1 MQNDILQNSRPIKT
15 VIPIG
20 RKVKTIMAKS
30 KRLPEI
36 FDLARVL
43 RDGYRQRYDAAV
55 RERDNK
61 IQYARDNYMVKSPLL
76 KEALKEARME
86 FDRKIETLKTETRQA
101 LTDEVDK
108 LRASEE
114 AKLLMSPTS
123 IENFAHLNDIP
134 LTATELRIICERH
147 GGENYY
153 VDRFFRTV
161 AEKNGIDVSGFPL
174 MTDID
179 SKLDALQNLSDGL
192 DDLLIKYDENKTLAG
207 FNALSDRLIAQAES
221 KYIGTERTALT
232 VAQKV
237 TRAFQ
242 AIQAQP
248 DQISKALCI
257 SNQLRNCT
265 DKASRDALLVKLAE
279 NPVGDLAEHL
289 SAPSAIQ
296 AFRDGKAKEYHQ
308 AEDAL
313 SQLVSAGQAGKWDT
327 VHDILTAHKDN
338 EFFRD
343 MSKDV
348 LRASDK
354 GSEIAQ
360 TVNRDAGQAVYDVY

>member
-1 MQNDILQNSRPIKT
+1 
-15 VIPIG
+15 
-20 RKVKTIMAKS
+20 MAKS

-36 FDLARVL
+36 FDLCRVL
-43 RDGYRQRYDAAV
+43 RDDYRRKYDSAV
-55 RERDNK
+55 RERDDAIRFAKSNYVRQSPMLK
-61 IQYARDNYMVKSPLL
+61 QSLETART
-76 KEALKEARME
+76 E

-101 LTDEVDK
+101 FVEEVDK

-153 VDRFFRTV
+153 TDRFFRTV
-161 AEKNGIDVSGFPL
+161 AERNGIDVSEFPL

-207 FNALSDRLIAQAES
+207 FNALSDRSISQAES

-265 DKASRDALLVKLAE
+265 DKASRDALLCKLAE
-279 NPVGDLAEHL
+279 NPVGDFAEAM
-289 SAPSAIQ
+289 SAPEMIR
-296 AFRDGKAKEYHQ
+296 AFRDNKAKQYHQ

-313 SQLVSAGQAGKWDT
+313 SQLVSAGQASAWDKVT
-327 VHDILTAHKDN
+327 DILTAN
-338 EFFRD
+338 RNSEFFPSMALD
-343 MSKDV
+343 ILKSSQK
-348 LRASDK
+348 A
-354 GSEIAQ
+354 SEIAQ
-360 TVNRDAGQAVYDVY
+360 SVNMDAGRTIYDVL

>member
-1 MQNDILQNSRPIKT
+1 
-15 VIPIG
+15 
-20 RKVKTIMAKS
+20 MAKS
-30 KRLPEI
+30 KKLPEI
-36 FDLARVL
+36 FDLCRVL
-43 RDGYRQRYDAAV
+43 RDNYRRRYDDAV
-55 RERDNK
+55 QERDNS
-61 IQYARDNYMVKSPLL
+61 IQYAHDNYMVKSPLL

-86 FDRKIETLKTETRQA
+86 FDSKIETLKAETRQA
-101 LTDEVDK
+101 FATEVDK

-114 AKLLMSPTS
+114 AKLLVSPAS

-153 VDRFFRTV
+153 TDRFFRRV
-161 AEKNGIDVSGFPL
+161 AEKNGIDVSEFPL

-207 FNALSDRLIAQAES
+207 FNALSDRKIAKAES
-221 KYIGTERTALT
+221 KYIGTERTVLT
-232 VAQKV
+232 VAQKA

-296 AFRDGKAKEYHQ
+296 AFRGNKGKEYHQ

-313 SQLVSAGQAGKWDT
+313 SQLVNAGQGNKWDE
-327 VHDILTAHKDN
+327 VHDILTEHKNN
-338 EFFRD
+338 EFFPTMCED
-343 MSKDV
+343 ILKSSQK
-348 LRASDK
+348 A
-354 GSEIAQ
+354 SEIAQ
-360 TVNRDAGQAVYDVY
+360 SVNMDAGQTIYDVL

>member
-1 MQNDILQNSRPIKT
+1 M
-15 VIPIG
+15 G
-20 RKVKTIMAKS
+20 KS

-36 FDLARVL
+36 FDLCRVL
-43 RDGYRQRYDAAV
+43 RDGYRQKFDDAV
-55 RERDNK
+55 RARDDALK
-61 IQYARDNYMVKSPLL
+61 YARSNYQATSPLL
-76 KEALKEARME
+76 KDALESARTE
-86 FDRKIETLKTETRQA
+86 FNNRIETLKRETRQA
-101 LTDEVDK
+101 FVEEVDK

-153 VDRFFRTV
+153 TDRFFRMI

-207 FNALSDRLIAQAES
+207 FNALSDRSISQAES

-279 NPVGDLAEHL
+279 NPVGDLAEAM
-289 SAPSAIQ
+289 SAPEAIR
-296 AFRDGKAKEYHQ
+296 AFRDSKAKQYHQ

-313 SQLVSAGQAGKWDT
+313 SKLVSAGQASAWDD
-327 VHDILTAHKDN
+327 VAEILTANKDS
-338 EFFRD
+338 EFFPNMTVD
-343 MSKDV
+343 I
-348 LRASDK
+348 LRASSRA
-354 GSEIAQ
+354 SEIAQ
-360 TVNRDAGQAVYDVY
+360 SVNRDAGQTIYDVL

>member
-1 MQNDILQNSRPIKT
+1 
-15 VIPIG
+15 
-20 RKVKTIMAKS
+20 MAKS
-30 KRLPEI
+30 KKLPEI
-36 FDLARVL
+36 FDLCRVL
-43 RDGYRQRYDAAV
+43 RDSYRQKYDDAV
-55 RERDNK
+55 K
-61 IQYARDNYMVKSPLL
+61 ARDDAVKFAKTNYVRQSPML
-76 KEALKEARME
+76 KQSLETARIE
-86 FDRKIETLKTETRQA
+86 FANTI
-101 LTDEVDK
+101 DK
-108 LRASEE
+108 LKDDTRTALACELE
-114 AKLLMSPTS
+114 KLKMAETAKVLQSPTS

-153 VDRFFRTV
+153 TDRFFRTV
-161 AEKNGIDVSGFPL
+161 AEKNGIDVSEFPL

-207 FNALSDRLIAQAES
+207 FNALSDRSISQAES

-265 DKASRDALLVKLAE
+265 DKASRDALLCKLAE
-279 NPVGDLAEHL
+279 NPVGDFAEAM
-289 SAPSAIQ
+289 SAPEMIR
-296 AFRDGKAKEYHQ
+296 AFRDNKAKQYHQ

-313 SQLVSAGQAGKWDT
+313 SQLVSAGQAFCRYG
-327 VHDILTAHKDN
+327 
-338 EFFRD
+338 
-343 MSKDV
+343 
-348 LRASDK
+348 
-354 GSEIAQ
+354 
-360 TVNRDAGQAVYDVY
+360 